1 MLIYNLINFFF
12 VGLNIMERFSSLSEV
27 KVELQKSVESLRNE
41 NSRVPRGFSDE
52 EEWISYLLNEFVVNW
67 SFTFSLGEL
76 EQMYYPLFIGSK
88 TLVNSSSFLQ
98 LVLSLCS
105 SSLCVD
111 KHDMEFKLERYSQLL
126 IHWIDQNQL
135 QITKLFEEI
144 FTNDIQQGK
153 HLNIILQEN
162 NDLISCLL
170 SLPTKL
176 SNIYQRN
183 LPQEFEENNFI
194 ITLLGQSLRY
204 LVNHQDNI
212 HYSGAMFNI
221 ISRFLYIYPKQGK

>member
-1 MLIYNLINFFF
+1 
-12 VGLNIMERFSSLSEV
+12 MERFSSLSEV
-27 KVELQKSVESLRNE
+27 KEELQKNVETLRNG
-41 NSRVPRGFSDE
+41 NLRVPKGFSDK

-67 SFTFSLGEL
+67 SFTFSLDEL

-88 TLVNSSSFLQ
+88 SIVNTSSFLQ

-105 SSLCVD
+105 SSLYLD
-111 KHDMEFKLERYSQLL
+111 KHEMELRLERYSQLL

-144 FTNDIQQGK
+144 FTNDIQQGI

-162 NDLISCLL
+162 NELISCLL

-183 LPQEFEENNFI
+183 LPQEFEEDQFT

-204 LVNHQDNI
+204 LVNHQDHI
-212 HYSGAMFNI
+212 HYSGAMFYI
-221 ISRFLYIYPKQGK
+221 ISRFLYIYPKQGKE